1 MKKYIILIIIILIE
15 LFAIK
20 IPNYVELNDLA
31 IIEEIA
37 IEHKSNNYTIILKE
51 IIPIKA
57 DQGINYEYK
66 YYEESSST
74 IKKAYKKLTT
84 RTKKKL
90 YLQQVK
96 SLITNIKSSKNIK
109 NTLNI
114 KPQNIIHTNNVQLT
128 IKDK

>member
-66 YYEESSST
+66 YYEESAST
-74 IKKAYKKLTT
+74 IKKAYQKLTS

-90 YLQQVK
+90 YLHQAK
-96 SLITNIKSSKNIK
+96 SLITNIKFSKPIK
-109 NTLNI
+109 KTLNI
-114 KPQNIIHTNNVQLT
+114 KPKNIIHTNNVQSK